1 MATLLNLETA
11 MKKLAFISVVLMF
24 ANVFADKDL
33 VQVRSLEVLKA
44 LDTMEMINVTQ
55 EVKPVAVVD
64 QSADVEAMLSELE
77 ALDAIDSGSQQ
88 EK

>member
-1 MATLLNLETA
+1 